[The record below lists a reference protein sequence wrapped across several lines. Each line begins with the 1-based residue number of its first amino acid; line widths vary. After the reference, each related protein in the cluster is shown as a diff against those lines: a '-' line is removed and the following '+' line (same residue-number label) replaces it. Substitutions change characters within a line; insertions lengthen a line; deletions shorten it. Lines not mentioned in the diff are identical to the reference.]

1 MLMKA
6 LQADQEKSW
15 KILWNI
21 DYHRCYINREN
32 SLLDIS
38 KPNII
43 WYNSERRSA
52 IDNSSEGR
60 LKIMPEEIY
69 GVADVPCANL
79 DEDLLNVK
87 SYVEGL
93 EEFVLKCPT
102 PMSIALQGDWG
113 TGKTSFLQAMKS
125 DFEAKGSGI
134 KTIYFNTWQYSQF
147 KMSENL
153 YASFIS
159 NIVNAL
165 GESGK
170 DEKVKES
177 AKSIIKNVFKISSRL
192 AKNAIKE
199 SINIDID
206 ELEEE
211 IAAKEMEKAQTIK
224 SLKAEFADMVKKT
237 KGEGGRVVIFVDDLD
252 RLNPEIAVELLEV
265 MKLFMDVPDC
275 IFVLAIDYEV
285 VVSGVRKK
293 FGNDMSEEKCRS
305 FFDKIIQLPFR
316 MPVNSYNIEGMI
328 RKILGQRI
336 NTYIKPV
343 SVLVKNTL
351 GANPRTL
358 KRVANSFF
366 LLQMVE
372 KTMGGQEISKDE
384 RQSALLFV
392 SLVAQM
398 YCYDAY
404 KELIECEDLED
415 VKKLLNDI
423 ENDSLESGAANGNRD
438 EDADTAKLKD
448 TLYFVGVAVKDIGA
462 KANDKEDIYEKF
474 TQALNLS
481 SITSVSKLSD
491 KEAVERKKAMKVNRV
506 VIDGIEYSVKN
517 PTYAQIK
524 TYKIILE
531 QNMQRISEFMEAY
544 PRILTTRTEM
554 ENGFFKVKK
563 PLDIMVGEQPL
574 YIGTSSSS
582 ADKIIFT
589 KALCSF
595 MNVMPGSVMWYDDE
609 QVVFIN

>member
-1 MLMKA
+1 MKA

-404 KELIECEDLED
+404 KELIECEDSED

-563 PLDIMVGEQPL
+563 PLDIMIGEQPL

>member
-1 MLMKA
+1 M
-6 LQADQEKSW
+6 
-15 KILWNI
+15 WNI

-43 WYNSERRSA
+43 WYNSEKRSA

-192 AKNAIKE
+192 AKNAIKD

-404 KELIECEDLED
+404 KELIECEDSED

-438 EDADTAKLKD
+438 EDADAAKLKD

>member
-1 MLMKA
+1 MKA

-336 NTYIKPV
+336 NTYIKQV

>member
-1 MLMKA
+1 MKA
-6 LQADQEKSW
+6 RQADQEKSW

-404 KELIECEDLED
+404 KELIECEDSED

-438 EDADTAKLKD
+438 EDADAAKLKD

>member
-1 MLMKA
+1 MKA

-102 PMSIALQGDWG
+102 PMSIALQGDCG

-404 KELIECEDLED
+404 KELIECEDSED

-438 EDADTAKLKD
+438 EDADAAKLKD

>member
-1 MLMKA
+1 M
-6 LQADQEKSW
+6 
-15 KILWNI
+15 
-21 DYHRCYINREN
+21 
-32 SLLDIS
+32 
-38 KPNII
+38 
-43 WYNSERRSA
+43 
-52 IDNSSEGR
+52 
-60 LKIMPEEIY
+60 
-69 GVADVPCANL
+69 
-79 DEDLLNVK
+79 LNVK

-404 KELIECEDLED
+404 KELIECEDSED

-563 PLDIMVGEQPL
+563 PLDIMIGEQPL

>member
-1 MLMKA
+1 M
-6 LQADQEKSW
+6 
-15 KILWNI
+15 WNI